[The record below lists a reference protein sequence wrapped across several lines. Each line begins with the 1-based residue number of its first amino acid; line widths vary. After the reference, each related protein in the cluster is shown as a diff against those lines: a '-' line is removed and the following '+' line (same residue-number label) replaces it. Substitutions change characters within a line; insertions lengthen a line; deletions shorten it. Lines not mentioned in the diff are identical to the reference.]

1 VTGGRKQTPVT
12 TIDPKTELAGAR
24 LDRAPGLSVDA
35 SGAAGLL
42 SAATT
47 IGVIC
52 HVHPDADTVGAGL
65 ALAIVLDRNG
75 QQVQVSFA
83 APETLPESLRSLPG
97 CHLMVSPD
105 EMRPDLDLIVTV
117 DIPSFKRLGDLGDL
131 VGDDQ
136 QLLVI
141 DHHASNDLF
150 GTANFV
156 DPAADS
162 TTMLVA
168 DLLDAWGKPIDPD
181 VAHCIYAGLT
191 TDTGSFRWAS
201 ARALRLAARLVD
213 IGVDNATISRTLMDT
228 HQFEWLPMLSRVLA
242 SAQLLPDAVGGRGLV
257 YAVVDHQEWLRSR
270 FEEVESIVDIVR
282 TTQQA
287 EVAVVFKEVEPQRW
301 SVSMRAKSAV
311 DLSAVA
317 SGFGGGGHRLAAGYS
332 SSGSIE
338 DVLASLRAA
347 LD

>member
-1 VTGGRKQTPVT
+1 V
-12 TIDPKTELAGAR
+12 
-24 LDRAPGLSVDA
+24 SVDA
-35 SGAAGLL
+35 AGAAELL

-52 HVHPDADTVGAGL
+52 HVHPDADTVGAAL
-65 ALAIVLDRNG
+65 ALAIVLDRG
-75 QQVQVSFA
+75 GKQVEVSFA
-83 APETLPESLRSLPG
+83 APDTLPESLQSLPG
-97 CHLMVSPD
+97 CDLLVSSD
-105 EMRPDLDLIVTV
+105 QMRRDVDLVVTV
-117 DIPSFKRLGDLGDL
+117 DAPSFKRLGALGDL
-131 VGDDQ
+131 VGPDQ

-156 DPAADS
+156 DPSADS

-168 DLLDAWGKPIDPD
+168 ELLDAWGIPIDSD

-213 IGVDNATISRTLMDT
+213 IGVDNAAISRTLIDS
-228 HQFEWLPMLSRVLA
+228 HPFVWLPLLSRVLG

-257 YAVVDHQEWLRSR
+257 YAVVDNQEWVGSR
-270 FEEVESIVDIVR
+270 PEEVESIVDIVR

-287 EVAVVFKEVEPQRW
+287 EVAVVFKEVDPQHW
-301 SVSMRAKSAV
+301 SVSMRAKSDV
-311 DLSAVA
+311 DLAAVA
-317 SGFGGGGHRLAAGYS
+317 SGFGGGGHKLAAGYS
-332 SSGSIE
+332 ISGSIE
-338 DVLASLRAA
+338 DAVASLRTA
-347 LD
+347 LG